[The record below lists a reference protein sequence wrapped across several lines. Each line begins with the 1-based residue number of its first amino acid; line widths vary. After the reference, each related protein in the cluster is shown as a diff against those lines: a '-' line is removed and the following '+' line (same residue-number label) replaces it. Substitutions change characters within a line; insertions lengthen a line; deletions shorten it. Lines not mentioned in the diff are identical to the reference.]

1 MARARKEKAVAE
13 GAESLTGSPPLAQTS
28 PFDWEGPIEGPMAVA
43 TDEVP
48 TQPGPTKAIAQ
59 EPTMREKIEK
69 LTKELEDIK
78 KREEE
83 IVKERYR
90 LIEEEE
96 ARQREIAANNKVN
109 EAEQLK
115 TISRVLRE
123 SAKLDPNGAVIS
135 RLQKE
140 IAALKA
146 AQPAK
151 VAK

>member
-1 MARARKEKAVAE
+1 
-13 GAESLTGSPPLAQTS
+13 
-28 PFDWEGPIEGPMAVA
+28 
-43 TDEVP
+43 
-48 TQPGPTKAIAQ
+48 
-59 EPTMREKIEK
+59 MREKINS
-69 LTKELEDIK
+69 LTEELEALK

-90 LIEEEE
+90 LVEEEE
-96 ARQREIAANNKVN
+96 ARQREIAAKNKVN

-123 SAKLDPNGAVIS
+123 NAKLDPNGAVIS

-140 IAALKA
+140 ISTLKA